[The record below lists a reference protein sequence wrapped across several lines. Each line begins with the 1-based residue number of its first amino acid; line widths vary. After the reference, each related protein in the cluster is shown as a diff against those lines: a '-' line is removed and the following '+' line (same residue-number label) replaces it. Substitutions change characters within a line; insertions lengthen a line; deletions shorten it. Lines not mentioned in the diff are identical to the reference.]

1 MLNVKLFLT
10 SEKILDEASDEFAEG
25 SGGTYLLFGFLL
37 GVGLWF
43 RIGLGFGL
51 YYRLWF
57 GLAIGDF
64 ERWLVV
70 VGRSRLWRCDGTSD
84 RSRTWRLDHRGYFG
98 CLTVLGAEREER
110 QEVGEMGFAVAAQQ
124 GGHVRSTHFDLRD
137 GKATQQESGDAILI
151 GSTTSEDTACF
162 ELVLEA

>member
-37 GVGLWF
+37 GLGLLL

-70 VGRSRLWRCDGTSD
+70 VGRSRLWGVGCGGVTVRVTGVG
-84 RSRTWRLDHRGYFG
+84 RGVSTTG
-98 CLTVLGAEREER
+98 VTLGAWQSSVQNERR
-110 QEVGEMGFAVAAQQ
+110 DRRL
-124 GGHVRSTHFDLRD
+124 VRWGLRSLPNRA
-137 GKATQQESGDAILI
+137 GT
-151 GSTTSEDTACF
+151 
-162 ELVLEA
+162 